1 LANGKSIP
9 VLPISEKL
17 FLNLE
22 GLNDARTP
30 LGARRVSAH
39 RGWAGEKSGFFS
51 ILIKFVRRKD
61 RVMWKFIAALALIAA
76 SFGLGFYFGQRP
88 VGTLQQTASDL
99 QHSFKDTSRNIFDT
113 TMGIEKD
120 LRRRQGLIDTKSR
133 VVQAKSDLFDKN
145 FGEAAKQLGEAAEA
159 LENVTKGAKQDEPIL
174 ALRALTGTLREV
186 KLELSMGK
194 PVSMKK
200 LDEIQRE
207 VDRQLN
213 K

>member
-1 LANGKSIP
+1 MARMSPLLRASN
-9 VLPISEKL
+9 
-17 FLNLE
+17 E
-22 GLNDARTP
+22 GLLRPRVARAQGT
-30 LGARRVSAH
+30 H
-39 RGWAGEKSGFFS
+39 RAIPPAGGFFQHPV
-51 ILIKFVRRKD
+51 KFVRRKD
-61 RVMWKFIAALALIAA
+61 RVMWKFIAILALAAA

-88 VGTLQQTASDL
+88 VGTLQQTVLDL
-99 QHSFKDTSRNIFDT
+99 QHSVKDTSRNILDT
-113 TMGIEKD
+113 TMGIERD

-145 FGEAAKQLGEAAEA
+145 FGEAATQLGEAAEA

-186 KLELSMGK
+186 RLELSMGK

-207 VDRQLN
+207 VDRQLS